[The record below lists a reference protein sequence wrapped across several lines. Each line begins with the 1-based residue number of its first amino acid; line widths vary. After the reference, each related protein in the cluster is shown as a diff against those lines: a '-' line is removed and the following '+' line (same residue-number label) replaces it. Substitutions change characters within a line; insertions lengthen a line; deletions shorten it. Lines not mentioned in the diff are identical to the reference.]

1 MKKII
6 SLFLVLTLTLS
17 MSIPALAAGEQNT
30 GYISTNNVSVLSEN
44 DYSVS
49 FEITYVWT
57 DCYAATITVTNQ
69 SEQAIEN
76 WELGFELGSN
86 ITKIENAMITEVAGD
101 NYLLTPKP
109 YSRVIPTNATVQ
121 IGVLI
126 AGSVDTI
133 PSDFCLSGTYLNATS
148 ADITL
153 VGRNLY
159 QGDGEFYVIND
170 KIFSLT
176 GALAG
181 FENISNCVYII
192 EDEYG
197 NILSEG
203 TAISNEKIEIDNIGF
218 GIGYNRVTIVGKSG
232 SGLVYTSFDVVNFN
246 MENVRQLGIDI
257 ETDTDNDGICNY
269 LENAIGTDPYNATS
283 IDRDKTDYESVLSV
297 IGLDPNESSIG
308 ELEDTI
314 ELGDNDIS
322 VEPMATNITSM
333 VIHRTKKPEG
343 SKTDISVYPKSVAD
357 DLTFN
362 DYTYSELCGE
372 GAVFAVANVTP
383 EALMWSEMSAIF
395 AAAKRPGASMNDV
408 LDDLVDTFR
417 NGNSDNEGTTVE
429 VGDSYSSSKYVKYS
443 NSTLTST
450 VRADDATVSY
460 TNLMKDFVVDYL
472 RDGGDPYD
480 LRYVIGGA
488 DNVLEDYVYSFDT
501 TPYPSYGGATALGIS
516 IHGWHGHTITLQNY
530 RETSTGF
537 TGTLKFHFY
546 DHFGLDQDDEITTV
560 GFCDWFTLQHY
571 DRFDGLYVPFLTYC
585 DISISIS
592 GTFR

>member
-153 VGRNLY
+153 VGRDLY

-322 VEPMATNITSM
+322 VEQA
-333 VIHRTKKPEG
+333 
-343 SKTDISVYPKSVAD
+343 
-357 DLTFN
+357 
-362 DYTYSELCGE
+362 
-372 GAVFAVANVTP
+372 
-383 EALMWSEMSAIF
+383 W
-395 AAAKRPGASMNDV
+395 
-408 LDDLVDTFR
+408 
-417 NGNSDNEGTTVE
+417 
-429 VGDSYSSSKYVKYS
+429 
-443 NSTLTST
+443 
-450 VRADDATVSY
+450 
-460 TNLMKDFVVDYL
+460 
-472 RDGGDPYD
+472 
-480 LRYVIGGA
+480 
-488 DNVLEDYVYSFDT
+488 
-501 TPYPSYGGATALGIS
+501 
-516 IHGWHGHTITLQNY
+516 
-530 RETSTGF
+530 
-537 TGTLKFHFY
+537 
-546 DHFGLDQDDEITTV
+546 
-560 GFCDWFTLQHY
+560 
-571 DRFDGLYVPFLTYC
+571 
-585 DISISIS
+585 
-592 GTFR
+592 